1 MKPNSGNTIAPN
13 TGTNC
18 QEIAKI
24 AVRPRRKTTAELL
37 LAGGVYNHAM
47 QQEVGF
53 DSVTTCCFVDD
64 VRYCGDA
71 AEMIALI
78 GIAVAVSLA
87 LHPRVLR
94 GALALVGEPPS
105 AVRRMGVPQ
114 ARVRAYQAG
123 LMLLATLA
131 AIWALAGLYT
141 GPNHEAIW
149 RYTRPAGA
157 AAAALFFGATL
168 GGLALLVS
176 LAQHTLERRLGSG
189 YASLLL
195 GAAAIG
201 AAVSV
206 AVMDSLHILSLLAGA
221 IVGAAIVSLYR
232 AVDGLPWYAATA
244 GCVVG
249 AALAAMRD
257 YL

>member
-1 MKPNSGNTIAPN
+1 
-13 TGTNC
+13 
-18 QEIAKI
+18 
-24 AVRPRRKTTAELL
+24 V
-37 LAGGVYNHAM
+37 
-47 QQEVGF
+47 QQEVSF
-53 DSVTTCCFVDD
+53 DSVTACCFVED

-78 GIAVAVSLA
+78 GIAVVVGLA

-94 GALALVGEPPS
+94 GALTLVGEPPS
-105 AVRRMGVPQ
+105 AVRRMGVPEP
-114 ARVRAYQAG
+114 RVHAYQVG
-123 LMLLATLA
+123 LMLLAVLA
-131 AIWALAGLYT
+131 AAWALAGLYT
-141 GPNHEAIW
+141 GPGHRAIW
-149 RYTRPAGA
+149 DYTRPAGA
-157 AAAALFFGATL
+157 AAAALLFGSTL

-195 GAAAIG
+195 GASAIG
-201 AAVSV
+201 TALSV
-206 AVMDSLHILSLLAGA
+206 AVMDSLHVLSLLGGA

-257 YL
+257 FL